1 MPSRSTTSCS
11 ATSSRTFT
19 GISSQDSPM
28 TRPPARRC
36 GRSSTTRSASH
47 PTSFARESP
56 TSKTISPSVEGQK
69 TVNTAMSRRRSNHLR
84 MLFLGTVLCLVVSGC
99 AIANWIGVQ
108 LYYKNPDL
116 PEKQVLRDIPY
127 WNSADRHP
135 ARHRLDLFL
144 PQGTQWPGPGF
155 VHRGRLMAGDKSL
168 RAGRDGIYRKHGR
181 LFASP
186 GGGQS

>member
-11 ATSSRTFT
+11 ATNSRTFT

-84 MLFLGTVLCLVVSGC
+84 MLFLGTGLCLVVSGC
-99 AIANWIGVQ
+99 AAAHGIGVQ
-108 LYYKNPDL
+108 LYYKNADL

-127 WNSADRHP
+127 WNSVDRHP

-144 PQGTQWPGPGF
+144 PQGTQWPGLVFG
-155 VHRGRLMAGDKSL
+155 HGGGLAGGDQDF
-168 RAGRDGIYRKHGR
+168 RAGGGGIYGNHRR
-181 LFASP
+181 LYGAL
-186 GGGQS
+186 GVGV